1 MVDHDQKRVEPI
13 GRREIGDKVT
23 GELLERPSGGRANGG
38 KGGNGWVRVGLV
50 LLASRTPFNV
60 FTYERRE
67 AGPPKLGG
75 NKLAGFKIARVA
87 GGFMIVAAGK
97 DGVSERGVRGNVNAS
112 LVGENA
118 LSILPVG

>member
-1 MVDHDQKRVEPI
+1 MEWS
-13 GRREIGDKVT
+13 
-23 GELLERPSGGRANGG
+23 SGGRANGG
-38 KGGNGWVRVGLV
+38 KGWNGGVCVGFV
-50 LLASRTPFNV
+50 SLASRTPFNV

-75 NKLAGFKIARVA
+75 NKLVGFKIARVA